1 MMTMPDAYD
10 RAVAQRIQSLE
21 SQLSA
26 AVRRAETA
34 EALADRCVTEIA
46 VRDGTTVEETR
57 FRMTGRL

>member
-1 MMTMPDAYD
+1 MSPDAYD
-10 RAVAQRIQSLE
+10 IAVAERIASLE
-21 SQLSA
+21 RQVSA
-26 AVRRAETA
+26 AVRRAEEA